1 MDRLRQGSLKFLGR
15 IFRFL
20 IWLIVTAGI
29 AWVMKKA
36 VDRASRRHSYG
47 GHEPARVPPRAAA
60 KELFRDPVCG
70 TYVAEDIS
78 YLYEQDKQTL
88 HFCSRNCMENYQRD
102 LQHADT
108 RANRLAAGA

>member
-1 MDRLRQGSLKFLGR
+1 MKFLGR

-20 IWLIVTAGI
+20 MWFIVTAGI

-36 VDRASRRHSYG
+36 VDRASRTHSYG
-47 GHEPARVPPRAAA
+47 GHEPARVPPQAAA

-78 YLYEQDKQTL
+78 YLYEHLYEQGKQTL
-88 HFCSRNCMENYQRD
+88 HFCSRDCMEHYQRD
-102 LQHADT
+102 LQHTDD

>member
-1 MDRLRQGSLKFLGR
+1 MKFLGR
-15 IFRFL
+15 VFRYLMWF
-20 IWLIVTAGI
+20 IVTAGI

-36 VDRASRRHSYG
+36 VDRASRTHSYG
-47 GHEPARVPPRAAA
+47 GREPARVPPTAAA

-78 YLYEQDKQTL
+78 YLYEQGKQTL
-88 HFCSRNCMENYQRD
+88 HFCSRDCMEHYQRD
-102 LQHADT
+102 LQHADG

>member
-1 MDRLRQGSLKFLGR
+1 MKFLGR
-15 IFRFL
+15 IFRYLMWF
-20 IWLIVTAGI
+20 IVTAGV

-36 VDRASRRHSYG
+36 VDRASRPHSSG
-47 GHEPARVPPRAAA
+47 GPEPARVPPTTAA

-78 YLYEQDKQTL
+78 YLYEHFYEQGKQTL
-88 HFCSRNCMENYQRD
+88 HFCSRDCMERYQRD
-102 LQHADT
+102 LRDADV

>member
-1 MDRLRQGSLKFLGR
+1 MKFLGR
-15 IFRFL
+15 IFRYL
-20 IWLIVTAGI
+20 MWLIVTAGI

-36 VDRASRRHSYG
+36 VDRASRTPSYG
-47 GHEPARVPPRAAA
+47 GPEPAHVPPTTAA

-78 YLYEQDKQTL
+78 YLYEHLYEQGKQTL
-88 HFCSRNCMENYQRD
+88 HFCSRDCMEHYQRD
-102 LQHADT
+102 LRDADV

>member
-1 MDRLRQGSLKFLGR
+1 MKFLGR

-20 IWLIVTAGI
+20 MWFIVTAGI

-36 VDRASRRHSYG
+36 VDRASRTHSYG
-47 GHEPARVPPRAAA
+47 GPEPVRVPPRAAA

-78 YLYEQDKQTL
+78 YLYEQGKQTL
-88 HFCSRNCMENYQRD
+88 HFCSHDCMEHYQHD

>member
-1 MDRLRQGSLKFLGR
+1 MKFLGR

-20 IWLIVTAGI
+20 MWFVVTVGI

-36 VDRASRRHSYG
+36 VDRASRTRSYG
-47 GHEPARVPPRAAA
+47 AREPARVPPTAA

-78 YLYEQDKQTL
+78 YLYEQGKQTL
-88 HFCSRNCMENYQRD
+88 HFCSRDCMEHYQRD
-102 LQHADT
+102 LQHGPGHEND